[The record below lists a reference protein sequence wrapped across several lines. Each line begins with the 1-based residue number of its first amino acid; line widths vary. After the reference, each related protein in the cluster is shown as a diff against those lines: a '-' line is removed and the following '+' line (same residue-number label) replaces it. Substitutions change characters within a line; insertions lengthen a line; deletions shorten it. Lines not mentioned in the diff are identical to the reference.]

1 MVEQHIYEA
10 NENAAT
16 TGRYKTTIYYTK
28 RGIYDISPWLS
39 VQNIAFP
46 WVGNPIPRNVSAGLR
61 PR

>member
-46 WVGNPIPRNVSAGLR
+46 WVGNPIQII
-61 PR
+61 